1 MKKLG
6 LIGLVALGLTGCGHG
21 WMPFRPFRGAVCRD
35 NCVEHAH
42 TDGCSGCAGYSSYEG
57 EVGMPEPYYG
67 PGSATPPMNNQPMSN
82 LQPGR

>member
-6 LIGLVALGLTGCGHG
+6 LIGLVVLSLTGCGHG

-42 TDGCSGCAGYSSYEG
+42 HDGCSGCAGYSSYEG

-67 PGSATPPMNNQPMSN
+67 PGSAAPPMNNQPMSN